1 MKKISSKLA
10 LALVIGFF
18 VVLIGNTYMLYK
30 STQNTVV
37 SSVANFSIDIAQNI
51 ANAIDTNTY
60 KEFLDNP
67 NETENYWDL
76 REQLNDYRKKT
87 GALYVYTMKAD
98 EEKNVFIM
106 VDGQEKGSELASS
119 IGEATTATTFKDIEK
134 ALNGEPTSTPIVH
147 DPEYGDYLSA
157 FVPIIEDDKVI
168 GILGVDIDAANV
180 NNISATVLRTEL
192 PGTLI
197 VNTVVILVIISLL
210 TWFVSR
216 KLKAL
221 PAINHAADQFA
232 KGNLLSAQ
240 EEVMKIK
247 VKGKDEVQ
255 EVTESFKH
263 MIQNTIQMINEIKD
277 SSQLL
282 VESTH
287 KINNKMQ
294 SITDASDEIRTSIQ
308 EVAGATDTQIN
319 RSEESV
325 RAIEEMAIGIQRI
338 AEASNDVSYQSSN
351 MNSQVK
357 EGFDDIT
364 LINEQINKIKDTVF
378 ESSKV
383 IQNLGSQAG
392 EIGTIVG
399 LISSVADQTNLLALN
414 AAIEAA
420 RAGEHGRGFA
430 VVSQEVRKLAE
441 ESNKSAK
448 LIEDH
453 LTQFKLTIEQAVTNM
468 QEGTEEVEKGTAA
481 VSNTQNKFI
490 SILEAVDLV
499 TREIEE
505 VSAVTEEMSAGSEEI
520 SASIEEFAT
529 LSKNTANYSKNM
541 GESTNKQLESMET
554 ISELTSSLN
563 NLASKL
569 EESIKRFQI

>member
-51 ANAIDTNTY
+51 ADGVDPDKY
-60 KEFLDNP
+60 EEFMDNP
-67 NETENYWDL
+67 TETKNYWAL
-76 REQLNDYRKKT
+76 REQLNDYRIKT
-87 GALYVYTMKAD
+87 GALYVYTLKAD
-98 EEKNVFIM
+98 KEEVLIM
-106 VDGQEKGSELASS
+106 VDGFEKDSELASA
-119 IGEATTATTFKDIEK
+119 IGTPTTATTFEDIEK
-134 ALNGEPTSTPIVH
+134 TLNGEATSTPIVH

-157 FVPIIEDDKVI
+157 FVPIMKNDKVI

-180 NNISATVLRTEL
+180 NDISATVLRTEL

-232 KGNLLSAQ
+232 KGNLLIAQ

-263 MIQNTIQMINEIKD
+263 MIQNTIQMIYEIKE
-277 SSQLL
+277 SSLLL

-294 SITDASDEIRTSIQ
+294 SITEASDEIRTSIQ

-338 AEASNDVSYQSSN
+338 AEASNDVSYQSGN
-351 MNSQVK
+351 MNNQVK

-448 LIEDH
+448 LIEDR

-468 QEGTEEVEKGTAA
+468 QEGTEEVEKGTVA

-520 SASIEEFAT
+520 SASIEEFAA

-554 ISELTSSLN
+554 ISELTTSLN

-569 EESIKRFQI
+569 EESIKRFHI